1 MNNRRNHIPELIFTC
16 PLSYSTAMH
25 IHYDVTQSQ
34 FSLQAGNATYAL
46 KVSEQGILQHVYWGP
61 QLSTSGTGPSCAPIQ
76 ERGYTPNLAGA
87 PNGIS
92 LDTLPQEFPTY
103 GNSDFREPAL
113 EIFQPETGSRI
124 LSLRYK
130 SHTISSGKPKLEGL
144 PSTYAEV
151 IEDAETL
158 TILLEDTRLQ
168 LQVELHYTVFPKHP
182 IITRSARILNKGKQ
196 NLEIRR
202 ALSASVDFDAELSDY
217 KFVQLSGAWI
227 RERNA
232 HFSTLRPGVQAI
244 SSQRGTSSHQQNPFF
259 ALAEK
264 GANETDGSVYAY
276 NLIYSGNFLA
286 QVEQDQFQCVRAQIG
301 INPFDFTWQL
311 KPGSSFQAPEVV
323 MTYAADGL
331 GGMSRA
337 MHRFYRQH
345 LLPIAWRD
353 QPRPILLNNWEATYF
368 DFDAKKIETIAAS
381 GAELG
386 VELFVLDDGWFGRRD
401 NDRTS
406 LGDWVVDHNKLP
418 DGLENLAQKVK
429 ARGIEFGLWFEP
441 EMVSP
446 DSELYRSHSDWCIH
460 VPDRPRTESRN
471 QLVLDF
477 SRSEV
482 RDAIYARIATILQ
495 EVPITY
501 VKWDMNR
508 HLTELGSLRLDATQQ
523 QETAHRFVLGLYEI
537 MDRFNQEFP
546 HILFEGCSGGGGRFD
561 PGILAYMPQIWTSDN
576 SDAISR
582 LRIQYGTSLAYPL
595 STMAAH
601 VSAVPNH
608 QVGRTTPLRTRGH
621 VACTGA
627 FGYELDLGTLTEAEK
642 SEVCSQIEF
651 YKTIRPLL
659 ISGDLYR
666 LKSPYESQEA
676 AWMIVSED
684 RHEALVTHVTVL
696 NEPNA
701 PARRLKLQGLSSE
714 IKYRVRADGDSYTV
728 SGDVLMHQGLFVPQ
742 AKTDFESI
750 QWLVQAL

>member
-1 MNNRRNHIPELIFTC
+1 
-16 PLSYSTAMH
+16 
-25 IHYDVTQSQ
+25 
-34 FSLQAGNATYAL
+34 
-46 KVSEQGILQHVYWGP
+46 
-61 QLSTSGTGPSCAPIQ
+61 
-76 ERGYTPNLAGA
+76 
-87 PNGIS
+87 
-92 LDTLPQEFPTY
+92 
-103 GNSDFREPAL
+103 
-113 EIFQPETGSRI
+113 
-124 LSLRYK
+124 
-130 SHTISSGKPKLEGL
+130 
-144 PSTYAEV
+144 
-151 IEDAETL
+151 
-158 TILLEDTRLQ
+158 
-168 LQVELHYTVFPKHP
+168 
-182 IITRSARILNKGKQ
+182 
-196 NLEIRR
+196 
-202 ALSASVDFDAELSDY
+202 
-217 KFVQLSGAWI
+217 
-227 RERNA
+227 
-232 HFSTLRPGVQAI
+232 
-244 SSQRGTSSHQQNPFF
+244 
-259 ALAEK
+259 
-264 GANETDGSVYAY
+264 
-276 NLIYSGNFLA
+276 
-286 QVEQDQFQCVRAQIG
+286 
-301 INPFDFTWQL
+301 
-311 KPGSSFQAPEVV
+311 
-323 MTYAADGL
+323 
-331 GGMSRA
+331 
-337 MHRFYRQH
+337 
-345 LLPIAWRD
+345 
-353 QPRPILLNNWEATYF
+353 
-368 DFDAKKIETIAAS
+368 
-381 GAELG
+381 
-386 VELFVLDDGWFGRRD
+386 
-401 NDRTS
+401 
-406 LGDWVVDHNKLP
+406 
-418 DGLENLAQKVK
+418 LAQKVK